1 MMDSM
6 SMAMATVVTIGP
18 TWVILRHLLLQLVLM
33 GTCVATPASSFHF
46 LIPASGLGNV
56 GRNTFISPGFQT
68 YNLTVQRS
76 FKIPVHDVQRQQILV
91 RGEFLNAF
99 NHPNLGIPSLNLT
112 GGNFLNEA
120 GTING
125 GREIRVLLRYSF

>member
-1 MMDSM
+1 
-6 SMAMATVVTIGP
+6 
-18 TWVILRHLLLQLVLM
+18 
-33 GTCVATPASSFHF
+33 
-46 LIPASGLGNV
+46 V

-76 FKIPVHDVQRQQILV
+76 FKIPMHDVQRQQILL

-99 NHPNLGIPSLNLT
+99 NHPNLGIPSLNLI
-112 GGNFLNEA
+112 GGNFFNEA

-125 GREIRVLLRYSF
+125 GRQIRVLLRYTF